1 MAKLS
6 RRAIATYVA
15 SQLTG
20 SQATEATSKK
30 VILQL
35 AAYLVDTRRTKELSL
50 IVRDIQVYLSDAG
63 MVSGAITTASTL
75 SAATKTAI
83 EKYIKGQTGAAT
95 VALDSII
102 DPSVIGGV
110 KISIPGREL
119 DATVSRN
126 LTVLKT
132 RFKQA

>member
-15 SQLTG
+15 EQLT
-20 SQATEATSKK
+20 SQADSKK

-35 AAYLVDTRRTKELSL
+35 AAFLVDTRRTKELSL
-50 IVRDIQVYLSDAG
+50 IVRDIQFYLSETG
-63 MVSGAITTASTL
+63 SVSGTITTATTL
-75 SAATKTAI
+75 TAETKKAI
-83 EKYIKGQTGAAT
+83 ERYIKEQTGAKT
-95 VALDSII
+95 VALDSLI

-110 KISIPGREL
+110 KVSIPGREL
-119 DATVSRN
+119 DATVSRS

-132 RFKQA
+132 RFKKA

>member
-6 RRAIATYVA
+6 RRAIATYIA
-15 SQLTG
+15 EQLTSG
-20 SQATEATSKK
+20 ADSKK

-63 MVSGAITTASTL
+63 SVSGVITTATTL
-75 SAATKTAI
+75 SAETKKAI
-83 EKYIKGQTGAAT
+83 EKYIKDQTGATT
-95 VALDSII
+95 VALDSLI

-110 KISIPGREL
+110 KVSIPGREL
-119 DATVSRN
+119 DATVSRS

-132 RFKQA
+132 RFRKV

>member
-6 RRAIATYVA
+6 RRAIAIYIA
-15 SQLTG
+15 EQLTG
-20 SQATEATSKK
+20 KADSQK

-50 IVRDIQVYLSDAG
+50 IIRDIQFYLSEAG
-63 MVSGAITTASTL
+63 AVSGVITTANALT
-75 SAATKTAI
+75 AETKKAI
-83 EKYIKGQTGAAT
+83 EKYIKEQTGAKT
-95 VALDSII
+95 VALDSLI

-110 KISIPGREL
+110 KVSIPGREL
-119 DATVSRN
+119 DATVSRS

-132 RFKQA
+132 RYKKA

>member
-20 SQATEATSKK
+20 PQATEATSKK